1 MVVQGEC
8 EYIIH
13 VAHVSCFKHASQLGD
28 VVDGHLKCFKHHL
41 WKNHLLKASHVKKSI
56 ILIFP
61 LCLVLLCSTSSL
73 LFNHHSSLGELFI
86 IHFLVD
92 MHQGNSFVEPLFAL
106 AHFLVL
112 WYLLGFFSLVFSLA
126 LLSFLLLLNILC
138 LNWLMWGFW
147 SNPTHAQVDY
157 LLVCL
162 LIFLLL
168 SIFVA
173 LQMASR
179 FWASCL
185 DLFLLFL
192 IVRIIWKCLS
202 YRCKIMGYCF
212 NVYHINLPTWH
223 ITSHYWS
230 FNINS
235 LLSAWP
241 SCMF

>member
-1 MVVQGEC
+1 VVVQGEC
-8 EYIIH
+8 EDIIH

-112 WYLLGFFSLVFSLA
+112 WYSTRVFLSCVFTCLIVIPLA
-126 LLSFLLLLNILC
+126 FEHFVSQLAYV
-138 LNWLMWGFW
+138 G
-147 SNPTHAQVDY
+147 
-157 LLVCL
+157 L
-162 LIFLLL
+162 LIQPHSCTSWLPSSLPFNFPPLVDFCCPSDGITVLGIMFG
-168 SIFVA
+168 SISFISYSTHYMKMFV
-173 LQMASR
+173 
-179 FWASCL
+179 
-185 DLFLLFL
+185 
-192 IVRIIWKCLS
+192 I
-202 YRCKIMGYCF
+202 
-212 NVYHINLPTWH
+212 
-223 ITSHYWS
+223 
-230 FNINS
+230 
-235 LLSAWP
+235 
-241 SCMF
+241 